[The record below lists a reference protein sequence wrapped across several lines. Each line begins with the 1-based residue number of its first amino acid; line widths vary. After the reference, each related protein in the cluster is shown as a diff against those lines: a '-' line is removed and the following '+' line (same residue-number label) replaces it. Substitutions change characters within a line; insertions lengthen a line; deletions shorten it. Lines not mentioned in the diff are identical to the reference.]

1 MIFWV
6 STLSMQE
13 SKFMVGLNNFGI
25 HQKSPQYSKIQDPG
39 LDFAE

>member
-13 SKFMVGLNNFGI
+13 SKLMVGLNTFGI
-25 HQKSPQYSKIQDPG
+25 HQESTQYPKIQDPS